1 MSRNRVRHCQNP
13 STFERANP
21 VTGELVTRSA
31 AAGPEDAIRAADAAA
46 AAFPAWSGLGPNA
59 RRRILLK
66 AAEVLLSKMDEFNGV
81 MAAETGITA
90 GIAENEVRIGAD
102 MLVEAASLTTQ
113 VGGEIIPS
121 EHPGSLSLAVRQAAG
136 VCVGIAPWNGPISL
150 GVRAIAVALACG
162 NTVILKGSERSPG
175 THWLIGDALRE
186 GGVPDGV
193 INIVINAPG
202 DAGEVVDAL
211 IAHPAVKRI
220 NFTGST
226 KVGKSIAETAA
237 RFVKPVMLELGG
249 KAPFVVLD
257 DADIDAAVNAA
268 TFAAFANQGQACMS
282 AERIIVDNK
291 VADAFVA
298 KLAAKAKTLKAGK
311 PADGAVLGSLIDEN
325 DAKRV
330 EGLIQDA
337 VAKGARLVA
346 GGERRGPLMDAT
358 ILDNVTSEMKIY
370 HEESFGPAK
379 GVVRVDGDEEA
390 LRVANDT
397 EFGLS
402 SAIFSRDIRRA
413 MALASRLEAG
423 MCHINGSSVQDEAQA
438 PFGGVKTSGYGRFG
452 GKFSIAEFTDLRWI
466 TIEDPQQKYPF

>member
-1 MSRNRVRHCQNP
+1 MFRPPAERRLNIDRLKPGSTVQRRVGR
-13 STFERANP
+13 STPYRRPGYGRGLAEHLRARQP
-21 VTGELVTRSA
+21 GHGGTCETRSA

-66 AAEVLLSKMDEFNGV
+66 AAEVLLSKMDEFKGL

-257 DADIDAAVNAA
+257 DAE
-268 TFAAFANQGQACMS
+268 TRRSTPQAS
-282 AERIIVDNK
+282 PPSPTRA
-291 VADAFVA
+291 
-298 KLAAKAKTLKAGK
+298 K
-311 PADGAVLGSLIDEN
+311 PAC
-325 DAKRV
+325 R
-330 EGLIQDA
+330 
-337 VAKGARLVA
+337 
-346 GGERRGPLMDAT
+346 P
-358 ILDNVTSEMKIY
+358 
-370 HEESFGPAK
+370 
-379 GVVRVDGDEEA
+379 
-390 LRVANDT
+390 
-397 EFGLS
+397 
-402 SAIFSRDIRRA
+402 
-413 MALASRLEAG
+413 
-423 MCHINGSSVQDEAQA
+423 NGSSSTTRS
-438 PFGGVKTSGYGRFG
+438 PTLSWPNSPPRP
-452 GKFSIAEFTDLRWI
+452 RH
-466 TIEDPQQKYPF
+466 

>member
-1 MSRNRVRHCQNP
+1 
-13 STFERANP
+13 
-21 VTGELVTRSA
+21 
-31 AAGPEDAIRAADAAA
+31 
-46 AAFPAWSGLGPNA
+46 
-59 RRRILLK
+59 
-66 AAEVLLSKMDEFNGV
+66 
-81 MAAETGITA
+81 
-90 GIAENEVRIGAD
+90 
-102 MLVEAASLTTQ
+102 
-113 VGGEIIPS
+113 
-121 EHPGSLSLAVRQAAG
+121 
-136 VCVGIAPWNGPISL
+136 
-150 GVRAIAVALACG
+150 
-162 NTVILKGSERSPG
+162 
-175 THWLIGDALRE
+175 
-186 GGVPDGV
+186 
-193 INIVINAPG
+193 
-202 DAGEVVDAL
+202 
-211 IAHPAVKRI
+211 
-220 NFTGST
+220 
-226 KVGKSIAETAA
+226 
-237 RFVKPVMLELGG
+237 
-249 KAPFVVLD
+249 
-257 DADIDAAVNAA
+257 
-268 TFAAFANQGQACMS
+268 MS

-291 VADAFVA
+291 IADAFVA

-438 PFGGVKTSGYGRFG
+438 PFGGVKSSGYGRFG